1 MVLLRPGDGNKPL
14 IIVVGV
20 WRRGRHIP
28 ARMGLKVPLVGRAS
42 SPCQSSWGEISK
54 TGTEAWSCEANTGFR
69 GGKETWGFVEK
80 RLSQLAH
87 VEVRQE
93 VQGRSEV
100 GFWSCE
106 PLEEPLFIS
115 M

>member
-1 MVLLRPGDGNKPL
+1 MVLLRPVDGNKPL
-14 IIVVGV
+14 IIAVGV
-20 WRRGRHIP
+20 WSHRSCIAAGV
-28 ARMGLKVPLVGRAS
+28 GLKVPCVGRGS
-42 SPCQSSWGEISK
+42 SPCQSSWGEISRP
-54 TGTEAWSCEANTGFR
+54 GTEVRGCEASTGFR
-69 GGKETWGFVEK
+69 GGKETWGFVDK

-87 VEVRQE
+87 VKVSQE

-106 PLEEPLFIS
+106 PLEEPFLIS

>member
-1 MVLLRPGDGNKPL
+1 MVLLRPVDGKKPL
-14 IIVVGV
+14 IIVAGV
-20 WRRGRHIP
+20 WSHGSCI
-28 ARMGLKVPLVGRAS
+28 AAGAGLKVPLVGRGS
-42 SPCQSSWGEISK
+42 SSCQSSWGEISRL
-54 TGTEAWSCEANTGFR
+54 GIEAWGCEASTGSR

-80 RLSQLAH
+80 RLSQLTH
-87 VEVRQE
+87 VKVSQE

-106 PLEEPLFIS
+106 PLEEPLLIS